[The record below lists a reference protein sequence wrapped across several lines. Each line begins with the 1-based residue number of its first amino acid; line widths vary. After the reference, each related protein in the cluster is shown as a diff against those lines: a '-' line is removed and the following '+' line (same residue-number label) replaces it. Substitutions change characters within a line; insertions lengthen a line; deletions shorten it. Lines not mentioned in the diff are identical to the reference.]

1 MWPMCLN
8 GSLLQLLSVSGHAEC
23 ACLSVHPG
31 PSLRAGSRGL
41 GSQASWFP
49 DPGGVR
55 RSIRWRTEKSA
66 WRFSSLSSSERE
78 CIWGAEF
85 QMGTGIIC
93 QCEIIHNQA
102 CTRPPILPKSPFRP
116 LCRQWEP
123 LPHHLSW
130 SSDGQGSVITQGS
143 LGCALALS
151 PRLPHLVG
159 ESSSLSR
166 PGGVLPLLLQLA
178 VRCHRD
184 PHACGTGPP
193 GHTPSSCSQ
202 ESFFLA
208 LRGPVGWGWFAILPK
223 ESRCWCELAGYH
235 IRFYTSMRE

>member
-31 PSLRAGSRGL
+31 PSLRAGSQGL
-41 GSQASWFP
+41 GPQASWLP

-55 RSIRWRTEKSA
+55 RSIRWHTEKGA
-66 WRFSSLSSSERE
+66 WRFSSLPSSEKE

-85 QMGTGIIC
+85 QTGTGIIC
-93 QCEIIHNQA
+93 QCEIIHNQT

-130 SSDGQGSVITQGS
+130 SSDGRGSVITKGS
-143 LGCALALS
+143 SGSALTHS

-159 ESSSLSR
+159 ESSSMSC
-166 PGGVLPLLLQLA
+166 PGGVRPLLLQLA
-178 VRCHRD
+178 VGVTEI
-184 PHACGTGPP
+184 PMHAEQGLLATRRPP
-193 GHTPSSCSQ
+193 PAKSPFSWASAAPCAGVGLQSFLKSQ
-202 ESFFLA
+202 DAGANLLA
-208 LRGPVGWGWFAILPK
+208 T
-223 ESRCWCELAGYH
+223 
-235 IRFYTSMRE
+235 TSDSIQA